1 VSAIAITNQLLVH
14 NEERPDAEVRL
25 FCFPYAGSSA
35 QLFLRW
41 SDYVPEWIA
50 VSGFEMP
57 AHGRRLCES
66 KAIADQ
72 TEAATYIAD
81 ALMAVVDR
89 PYALFGHCLGS
100 ALAYE
105 ATRILQTR
113 GGPQPLHFFSSG
125 ARAPHLGLPIAN
137 VNEMNDEDFIEHFGN
152 VYGAPLGLLNDPQ
165 MRPYVLPMVR
175 ADARMTQDYH
185 YDPGPPVTYGI
196 TAVAGEDDPD
206 VELEHLNEWRRHT
219 TASVSTR
226 LYPGNHFFFVEAA
239 EQLMSDFTDEIE
251 SHLT

>member
-41 SDYVPEWIA
+41 SDFVPEWIA

-81 ALMAVVDR
+81 ALMAMVDR

-105 ATRILQTR
+105 ATRILQRR
-113 GGPQPLHFFSSG
+113 GAPQPIHFFSSG

-137 VNEMNDEDFIEHFGN
+137 VNEMNDEDFIEHFGS

-185 YDPGPPVTYGI
+185 YDPGPPVTYPI
-196 TAVAGEDDPD
+196 TAVAGEEDPD

-239 EQLMSDFTDEIE
+239 DQLLSDFTDEIE

>member
-1 VSAIAITNQLLVH
+1 
-14 NEERPDAEVRL
+14 
-25 FCFPYAGSSA
+25 
-35 QLFLRW
+35 
-41 SDYVPEWIA
+41 
-50 VSGFEMP
+50 M
-57 AHGRRLCES
+57 
-66 KAIADQ
+66 
-72 TEAATYIAD
+72 
-81 ALMAVVDR
+81 ALVDR
-89 PYALFGHCLGS
+89 PYALFGHCLGA

-105 ATRILQTR
+105 ATRILQRR
-113 GGPQPLHFFSSG
+113 GAPQPLHFFSSG

-185 YDPGPPVTYGI
+185 YDPGPPVTYPI
-196 TAVAGEDDPD
+196 TAVAGEEDPD

-239 EQLMSDFTDEIE
+239 DQLLSDFTDEIE